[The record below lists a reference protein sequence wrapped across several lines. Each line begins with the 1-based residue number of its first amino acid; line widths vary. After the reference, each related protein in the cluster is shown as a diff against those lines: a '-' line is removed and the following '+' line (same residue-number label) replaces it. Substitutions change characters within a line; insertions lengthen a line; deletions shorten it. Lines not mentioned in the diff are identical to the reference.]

1 MYKIVYEKRVFKD
14 LDKIPSADANRI
26 TDVFKGLT
34 SNPFPNGSKK
44 LSGKISL
51 YRIRQG
57 DYRVIYTVE
66 HGTKE
71 IRIIMVGNRKEVYR
85 ILSRHGIS

>member
-14 LDKIPSADANRI
+14 LNKIPNADVKRI
-26 TDVFKGLT
+26 TDVFKELT
-34 SNPFPNGSKK
+34 SNPLPNGSKK
-44 LSGKISL
+44 LSSKINL

-66 HGTKE
+66 HGIKE

-85 ILSRHGIS
+85 ILKSL